1 MYIKIDMQK
10 CLFIS
15 NYKLFNFPLE
25 EKLEMKYN
33 ITLIS
38 SNINSI
44 C

>member
-1 MYIKIDMQK
+1 MQK
-10 CLFIS
+10 LFVEDYS